1 MEMIIQ
7 IVLLIIGFVF
17 LIKGADMFVDGA
29 SNIAYNF
36 KIPTLIVGLTIV
48 AFGTSAPEAA
58 VSIAASVTGNNAISI
73 GNVVGSNIFNLLCI
87 IGICALISTLPVDK
101 ELLKRDFPVV
111 LGATILL
118 VLFANLF
125 GQLSRIIGILF
136 LAIIIIYVYLT
147 VKKSKKS
154 PEGTEIKEAKM
165 SIGKSSIFLIIGL
178 IGIILGAEFV
188 VNSASYL
195 ASMFGLSDALIGL
208 TIVAI
213 GTSLPELVTSL
224 TALKKGD
231 TGIVIGN
238 IIGSCLFNILFILG
252 ISSAIIPMPIAPS
265 MMTDL
270 IFLLGITGLAY
281 IFGNTK
287 DEFDKKEGLIL
298 FVLFI
303 IYMAFVIIRN

>member
-1 MEMIIQ
+1 MEIIIQ
-7 IVLLIIGFVF
+7 VALLIIGFIF
-17 LIKGADMFVDGA
+17 LVKGADMFVDGA

-58 VSIAASVTGNNAISI
+58 VSIAASLGGSNAIAL
-73 GNVVGSNIFNLLCI
+73 GNVIGSNLFNILGI
-87 IGICALISTLPVDK
+87 IGICALLGTLPVDK

-111 LGATILL
+111 LGATIIL
-118 VLFANLF
+118 VIIANLY
-125 GQLSRIIGILF
+125 GQLSRVIGIIF
-136 LAIIIIYVYLT
+136 LIAIIAYVYLM
-147 VKKSKKS
+147 VKKAKENPESSK
-154 PEGTEIKEAKM
+154 IQEAKFGM
-165 SIGKSSIFLIIGL
+165 GKSVIYLIIGL

-188 VNSASYL
+188 VNSASFL
-195 ASMFGLSDALIGL
+195 ASMFGLSDTLIGL

-252 ISSAIIPMPIAPS
+252 ISSAISPMPIAPS
-265 MMTDL
+265 LAIDS
-270 IFLLGITGLAY
+270 IFLLIVTGIAY
-281 IFGNTK
+281 VFAETQ
-287 DEFDKKEGLIL
+287 DTFDRKEGLIL
-298 FVLFI
+298 FILFI
-303 IYMAFVIIRN
+303 AYMAFVIIRN

>member
-7 IVLLIIGFVF
+7 IAILIIGFVF
-17 LIKGADMFVDGA
+17 LVKGADMFVDGA

-58 VSIAASVTGNNAISI
+58 VSIAASVAGNNAISI

-87 IGICALISTLPVDK
+87 IGVCALIGTLPVDK

-111 LGATILL
+111 LGSTVLL
-118 VLFANLF
+118 VLFAHLF
-125 GQLSRIIGILF
+125 GELSRVIGILF
-136 LAIIIIYVYLT
+136 LALIIIYVYLM
-147 VKKSKKS
+147 VKKAKS
-154 PEGTEIKEAKM
+154 NPEVSEIQEAKFGM
-165 SIGKSSIFLIIGL
+165 GKSVIFLIIGL

-188 VNSASYL
+188 VNSASFL
-195 ASMFGLSDALIGL
+195 ASMFGLSDTLIGL

-252 ISSAIIPMPIAPS
+252 ISSAIVPMPIAPT

-270 IFLLGITGLAY
+270 IFLVAITALSY
-281 IFGNTK
+281 IFANTK
-287 DEFDKKEGLIL
+287 DKFDRKEGLVL

>member
-7 IVLLIIGFVF
+7 IALLIIGFVF
-17 LIKGADMFVDGA
+17 LVKGADMFVDGA

-58 VSIAASVTGNNAISI
+58 VSIAASVAGNNAISI

-87 IGICALISTLPVDK
+87 IGICALIATLPVDK

-118 VLFANLF
+118 VLFAHLF
-125 GQLSRIIGILF
+125 GELSRIIGILF
-136 LAIIIIYVYLT
+136 LALIIIYVYLM
-147 VKKSKKS
+147 VKKAKS
-154 PEGTEIKEAKM
+154 NPESCEIEEAKFGM
-165 SIGKSSIFLIIGL
+165 GKSVIFLIIGL
-178 IGIILGAEFV
+178 VGIILGAEFV

-231 TGIVIGN
+231 HGIVIGN

-252 ISSAIIPMPIAPS
+252 ISSAIVPMPIAPA

-270 IFLLGITGLAY
+270 IFLLAITGLSY
-281 IFGNTK
+281 IFANTK
-287 DEFDKKEGLIL
+287 DKFDRKEGLIL
-298 FVLFI
+298 FVLFV
-303 IYMAFVIIRN
+303 IYMAF

>member
-7 IVLLIIGFVF
+7 IAILIIGFVF
-17 LIKGADMFVDGA
+17 LVKGADMFVDGA

-58 VSIAASVTGNNAISI
+58 VSIAASVAGNNAISI

-87 IGICALISTLPVDK
+87 IGVCALIGTLPVDK

-111 LGATILL
+111 LGSTVLL
-118 VLFANLF
+118 VLFAHLF
-125 GQLSRIIGILF
+125 GELSRVIGILF
-136 LAIIIIYVYLT
+136 LALIIIYVYLM
-147 VKKSKKS
+147 VKKAKS
-154 PEGTEIKEAKM
+154 NPEASEIQEAKFGM
-165 SIGKSSIFLIIGL
+165 GKSVIFLIIGL

-188 VNSASYL
+188 VNSASFL
-195 ASMFGLSDALIGL
+195 ASMFGLSDTLIGL

-252 ISSAIIPMPIAPS
+252 ISSAIVPMPIAPT

-270 IFLLGITGLAY
+270 IFLVAITALSY
-281 IFGNTK
+281 IFANTK
-287 DEFDKKEGLIL
+287 DKFDRKEGLVL

-303 IYMAFVIIRN
+303 IYMVFVIIRN

>member
-7 IVLLIIGFVF
+7 IAILIIGFVF
-17 LIKGADMFVDGA
+17 LVKGADMFVDGA

-58 VSIAASVTGNNAISI
+58 VSIAASVAGNNAISI

-87 IGICALISTLPVDK
+87 IGICALIGTLPVDK

-111 LGATILL
+111 LGSTVLL
-118 VLFANLF
+118 VLFAHLF
-125 GQLSRIIGILF
+125 GELSRVIGILF
-136 LAIIIIYVYLT
+136 LALIIIYVYLM
-147 VKKSKKS
+147 VKKAKS
-154 PEGTEIKEAKM
+154 NPEASEVQEAKFGM
-165 SIGKSSIFLIIGL
+165 GKSIIFLIIGL

-188 VNSASYL
+188 VNSASFL
-195 ASMFGLSDALIGL
+195 ASMFGLSDTLIGL

-252 ISSAIIPMPIAPS
+252 ISSAIVPMPIAPT

-270 IFLLGITGLAY
+270 IFLVAITALSY
-281 IFGNTK
+281 IFANTK
-287 DEFDKKEGLIL
+287 DKFDRKEGLVL

>member
-1 MEMIIQ
+1 MEIIIQ
-7 IVLLIIGFVF
+7 VALLIIGFIF
-17 LIKGADMFVDGA
+17 LVKGADMFVDGA

-58 VSIAASVTGNNAISI
+58 VSIAASLGGSNAIAL
-73 GNVVGSNIFNLLCI
+73 GNVIGSNLFNILGI
-87 IGICALISTLPVDK
+87 IGICALLGTLPVDK

-111 LGATILL
+111 LGATIIL
-118 VLFANLF
+118 VIIANLY
-125 GQLSRIIGILF
+125 GQLSRVIGIIF
-136 LAIIIIYVYLT
+136 LIAIIVYVYLM
-147 VKKSKKS
+147 VKKAKENPESSK
-154 PEGTEIKEAKM
+154 IQEAKFGM
-165 SIGKSSIFLIIGL
+165 GKSVIYLIIGL

-188 VNSASYL
+188 VNSASFL
-195 ASMFGLSDALIGL
+195 ASMFGLSDTLIGL

-252 ISSAIIPMPIAPS
+252 ISSAISPMPIAPS
-265 MMTDL
+265 LAIDS
-270 IFLLGITGLAY
+270 IFLLIVTGIAY
-281 IFGNTK
+281 VFAETQ
-287 DEFDKKEGLIL
+287 DTFDRKEGLIL
-298 FVLFI
+298 FILFI
-303 IYMAFVIIRN
+303 AYMAFVIIRN

>member
-7 IVLLIIGFVF
+7 IALLIIGFVF
-17 LIKGADMFVDGA
+17 LVKGADMFVDGA

-58 VSIAASVTGNNAISI
+58 VSIAASVAGNNAISI

-87 IGICALISTLPVDK
+87 IGICALIGTLPVDK

-111 LGATILL
+111 LGSTVLL
-118 VLFANLF
+118 VLFAHLF
-125 GQLSRIIGILF
+125 GELSRVIGILF
-136 LAIIIIYVYLT
+136 LALIIIYVYLM
-147 VKKSKKS
+147 VKKAKS
-154 PEGTEIKEAKM
+154 NPEASEVQEAKFGM
-165 SIGKSSIFLIIGL
+165 GKSIIFLIIGL

-188 VNSASYL
+188 VNSASFL
-195 ASMFGLSDALIGL
+195 ASMFGLSDTLIGL

-252 ISSAIIPMPIAPS
+252 ISSAIVPMPIAPT

-270 IFLLGITGLAY
+270 IFLVAITALSY
-281 IFGNTK
+281 IFANTK
-287 DEFDKKEGLIL
+287 DKFDRKEGLVL

>member
-7 IVLLIIGFVF
+7 IAILIIGFVF
-17 LIKGADMFVDGA
+17 LVKGADMFVDGA

-58 VSIAASVTGNNAISI
+58 VSIAASVAGNNAISI

-87 IGICALISTLPVDK
+87 IGICALIGTLPVDK

-111 LGATILL
+111 LGSTVLL
-118 VLFANLF
+118 VLFAHLF
-125 GQLSRIIGILF
+125 GELSRVIGILF
-136 LAIIIIYVYLT
+136 LALIIIYVYLM
-147 VKKSKKS
+147 VKKAKS
-154 PEGTEIKEAKM
+154 NPEASEVQEAKFGM
-165 SIGKSSIFLIIGL
+165 GKSVIFLIIGL
-178 IGIILGAEFV
+178 VGIILGAEFV
-188 VNSASYL
+188 VNSASFL
-195 ASMFGLSDALIGL
+195 ASMFGLSDTLIGL

-238 IIGSCLFNILFILG
+238 IVGSCLFNILFILG
-252 ISSAIIPMPIAPS
+252 ISSAIVPMPIAPT

-270 IFLLGITGLAY
+270 IFLVAITALSY
-281 IFGNTK
+281 IFANTK
-287 DEFDKKEGLIL
+287 DKFDRKEGLVL

>member
-7 IVLLIIGFVF
+7 IALLIIGFVF
-17 LIKGADMFVDGA
+17 LVKGADMFVDGA

-58 VSIAASVTGNNAISI
+58 VSIAASVAGNNAISI

-87 IGICALISTLPVDK
+87 IGVCALIGTLPVDK

-111 LGATILL
+111 LGSTVLL
-118 VLFANLF
+118 VLFAHLF
-125 GQLSRIIGILF
+125 GELSRVIGILF
-136 LAIIIIYVYLT
+136 LALIIIYVYLM
-147 VKKSKKS
+147 VKKAKS
-154 PEGTEIKEAKM
+154 NPEASEVQEAKFGM
-165 SIGKSSIFLIIGL
+165 GKSIIFLIIGL

-188 VNSASYL
+188 VNSASFL
-195 ASMFGLSDALIGL
+195 ASMFGLSDTLIGL

-252 ISSAIIPMPIAPS
+252 ISSAIVPMPIAPT

-270 IFLLGITGLAY
+270 IFLVAITALSY
-281 IFGNTK
+281 IFANTK
-287 DEFDKKEGLIL
+287 DKFDRKEGLVL

>member
-7 IVLLIIGFVF
+7 IALLIIGFVF
-17 LIKGADMFVDGA
+17 LVKGADMFVDGA

-58 VSIAASVTGNNAISI
+58 VSIAASVAGNNAISI

-87 IGICALISTLPVDK
+87 IGICALIGTLPVDK

-111 LGATILL
+111 LGSTVLL
-118 VLFANLF
+118 VLFAHLF
-125 GQLSRIIGILF
+125 GELSRVIGILF
-136 LAIIIIYVYLT
+136 LALIIIYVYLM
-147 VKKSKKS
+147 VKKAKS
-154 PEGTEIKEAKM
+154 NPEASEVQEAKFGM
-165 SIGKSSIFLIIGL
+165 GKSVIFLIIGL
-178 IGIILGAEFV
+178 VGIILGAEFV
-188 VNSASYL
+188 VNSASFL
-195 ASMFGLSDALIGL
+195 ASMFGLSDTLIGL

-238 IIGSCLFNILFILG
+238 IVGSCLFNILFILG
-252 ISSAIIPMPIAPS
+252 ISSAIVPMPIAPT

-270 IFLLGITGLAY
+270 IFLVAITALSY
-281 IFGNTK
+281 IFANTK
-287 DEFDKKEGLIL
+287 DKFDRKEGLVL

>member
-1 MEMIIQ
+1 MEILIQ
-7 IVLLIIGFVF
+7 VALLIIGFIF
-17 LIKGADMFVDGA
+17 LVKGADMFVDGA

-58 VSIAASVTGNNAISI
+58 VSIAASLGGSNAISL
-73 GNVVGSNIFNLLCI
+73 GNVIGSNLFNILGI
-87 IGICALISTLPVDK
+87 IGICALLGSLPVDK

-111 LGATILL
+111 LIATL
-118 VLFANLF
+118 VLVVIANLY
-125 GQLSRIIGILF
+125 GQLSRVIGILF
-136 LAIIIIYVYLT
+136 LIAIIVYVYLM
-147 VKKSKKS
+147 VKKAKDN
-154 PEGTEIKEAKM
+154 PESSEVQEAKFGM
-165 SIGKSSIFLIIGL
+165 GKSVIYLIIGL

-188 VNSASYL
+188 VNSASFL
-195 ASMFGLSDALIGL
+195 ASMFGLSDTLIGL

-252 ISSAIIPMPIAPS
+252 ISSAISPMPIAS
-265 MMTDL
+265 SLATDS
-270 IFLLGITGLAY
+270 IFLLIVTAIAY
-281 IFGNTK
+281 VFAETQ
-287 DEFDKKEGLIL
+287 DTFDRKEGLIL
-298 FVLFI
+298 FILFI
-303 IYMAFVIIRN
+303 AYMAFAIIRN

>member
-7 IVLLIIGFVF
+7 IALLIIGFVF
-17 LIKGADMFVDGA
+17 LVKGADMFVDGA

-58 VSIAASVTGNNAISI
+58 VSIAASVAGNNAISI

-87 IGICALISTLPVDK
+87 IGICALIGTLPVDK

-111 LGATILL
+111 LGSTVLL
-118 VLFANLF
+118 VLFAHLF
-125 GQLSRIIGILF
+125 GELSRVIGILF
-136 LAIIIIYVYLT
+136 LALIIIYVYLM
-147 VKKSKKS
+147 VKKAKS
-154 PEGTEIKEAKM
+154 NPEASEIQEAKFGM
-165 SIGKSSIFLIIGL
+165 GKSVIFLIIGL

-188 VNSASYL
+188 VNSASFL
-195 ASMFGLSDALIGL
+195 ASMFGLSDTLIGL

-252 ISSAIIPMPIAPS
+252 ISSAIVPMPIAPT

-270 IFLLGITGLAY
+270 IFLVAITALSY
-281 IFGNTK
+281 IFANTK
-287 DEFDKKEGLIL
+287 DKFDRKEGLVL

>member
-7 IVLLIIGFVF
+7 IAILIIGFVF
-17 LIKGADMFVDGA
+17 LVKGADMFVDGA

-58 VSIAASVTGNNAISI
+58 VSIAASVAGNNAISI

-87 IGICALISTLPVDK
+87 IGVCALIGTLPVDK

-111 LGATILL
+111 LGSTVLL
-118 VLFANLF
+118 VLFAHLF
-125 GQLSRIIGILF
+125 GELSRAIGILF
-136 LAIIIIYVYLT
+136 LALIIIYVYLM
-147 VKKSKKS
+147 VKKAKS
-154 PEGTEIKEAKM
+154 NPEASEIQEAKFGM
-165 SIGKSSIFLIIGL
+165 GKSIIFLIIGL

-188 VNSASYL
+188 VNSASFL
-195 ASMFGLSDALIGL
+195 ASMFGLSDTLIGL

-238 IIGSCLFNILFILG
+238 IVGSCLFNILFILG
-252 ISSAIIPMPIAPS
+252 ISSAIVPMPIAPT

-270 IFLLGITGLAY
+270 IFLVAITALSY
-281 IFGNTK
+281 IFANTK
-287 DEFDKKEGLIL
+287 DKFDRKEGLVL

>member
-7 IVLLIIGFVF
+7 IALLIIGFVF
-17 LIKGADMFVDGA
+17 LVKGADMFVDGA

-58 VSIAASVTGNNAISI
+58 VSIAASVAGNNAISI

-87 IGICALISTLPVDK
+87 IGICALIGTLPVDK

-111 LGATILL
+111 LGSTVLL
-118 VLFANLF
+118 VLFAHLF
-125 GQLSRIIGILF
+125 GELSRVIGILF
-136 LAIIIIYVYLT
+136 LALIIIYVYLM
-147 VKKSKKS
+147 VKKAKTN
-154 PEGTEIKEAKM
+154 PEASEIQEAKFGM
-165 SIGKSSIFLIIGL
+165 GKSVIFLIIGL

-188 VNSASYL
+188 VNSASFL
-195 ASMFGLSDALIGL
+195 ASMFGLSDTLIGL

-252 ISSAIIPMPIAPS
+252 ISSAIVPMPIAPT

-270 IFLLGITGLAY
+270 IFLVAITALSY
-281 IFGNTK
+281 IFANTK
-287 DEFDKKEGLIL
+287 DKFDRKEGLVL